1 MTAAAEQIVYIASI
15 KIDEFQQNFNQF
27 TFAESSKSIRK
38 TSILSKLKHQIN
50 KTIEIFPLNRSNIL
64 HTVPSVDEFLNFF
77 CVWQAASTQ
86 QQLFCSLLRLSVLD
100 YYTEYTVF
108 SPAVCSQF
116 SLDFQSAASVLR
128 RAFEQPPI
136 CVSLHQHTSV
146 LKKPFWRSQFLT

>member
-1 MTAAAEQIVYIASI
+1 MTAAAEQIVYIASF

-38 TSILSKLKHQIN
+38 TTILSKVKHQIN

-86 QQLFCSLLRLSVLD
+86 
-100 YYTEYTVF
+100 
-108 SPAVCSQF
+108 
-116 SLDFQSAASVLR
+116 
-128 RAFEQPPI
+128 
-136 CVSLHQHTSV
+136 
-146 LKKPFWRSQFLT
+146 